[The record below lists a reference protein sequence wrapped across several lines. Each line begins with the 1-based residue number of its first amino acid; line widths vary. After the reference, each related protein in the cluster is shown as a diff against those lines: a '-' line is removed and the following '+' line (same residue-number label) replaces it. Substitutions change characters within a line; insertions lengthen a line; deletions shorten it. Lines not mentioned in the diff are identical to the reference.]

1 MMVVALL
8 AVALQTPAAAPLI
21 QSTTRRPARQQTP
34 PPAQLVAR
42 ALDLIGGAAVVRD
55 APALTQELYTVNYGL
70 GQEETPTGPARATI
84 TTSRVVV
91 DWKAGRRAQ
100 TAEIRGPG
108 GMVTRQR
115 RVTANGIGMLENQT
129 NNTQQADPPATVA
142 NIERVMRLVP
152 ERVLLAASDSG
163 AALTAL
169 PAKTVRGAQYHG
181 VRYIS
186 GADTVNMYFDRAT
199 GALAFTE
206 SVTDDPILGDRTTIS
221 YYSRWQDAGGGLKLP
236 RQVDIEANGRQ
247 QAQTIV
253 TSATVGPAAD
263 SLFVIPDSIAAKAQ
277 RAPAT
282 PAPTPAPVP
291 VTMVELAPGVWRAEG
306 GTHFSLIVEQP
317 EQLVVVEAPQT
328 TARMRAVL
336 DTLRARFPNKPVGLV
351 VNTHHHWDHA
361 GGLRAV
367 MAAGL
372 PILTYRGNVEFVKGI
387 GNAKKTVAPDA
398 LSKPMRAGLTV
409 RAVDDTMTIGSGDSR
424 VVILRLPTTH
434 VAGMLAAYVP
444 AARLLFQSDVLSPP
458 AVPSPAATLP
468 QLGAAEVAALA
479 RARGI
484 AVERVVGG
492 HGGIASWPDVERAAG
507 N

>member
-1 MMVVALL
+1 MIVVALL
-8 AVALQTPAAAPLI
+8 ALALQTPPAPAPA
-21 QSTTRRPARQQTP
+21 QSPSRRPARQQAP

-55 APALTQELYTVNYGL
+55 VPALTQELYTVTFGI
-70 GQEETPTGPARATI
+70 GQEETPTGPARASI
-84 TTSRVVV
+84 TTSRVVT
-91 DWKAGRRAQ
+91 DWKGGRRLL
-100 TAEIRGPG
+100 TTEIRGPG
-108 GMVTRQR
+108 GNVTRQR

-142 NIERVMRLVP
+142 NIERIMRLVP

-169 PAKTVRGAQYHG
+169 PAKTVRGAQYYG
-181 VRYIS
+181 VRFIS
-186 GADTVNMYFDRAT
+186 GADTVHMYFDRVT
-199 GALAFTE
+199 GGLGFTE
-206 SVTDDPILGDRTTIS
+206 SVTDDAVLGDRTTTT
-221 YYSRWQDAGGGLKLP
+221 YYSRWQSAGGGLTLP
-236 RQVDIEANGRQ
+236 RQVDIEVNGRQ
-247 QAQTIV
+247 QTQTIV
-253 TSATVGPAAD
+253 TAASVGPAAD

-282 PAPTPAPVP
+282 PAPSPPAVA

-306 GTHFSLIVEQP
+306 GTHFSLVVEQP

-336 DTLRARFPNKPVGLV
+336 DTLRGRFPNKQVGLV

-372 PILTYRGNVEFVKGI
+372 PVLTHRGNVEFVKGI
-387 GNAKKTVAPDA
+387 GGAKKTVAPDA

-424 VVILRLPTTH
+424 IVIYRLPTTH
-434 VAGMLAAYVP
+434 VQGMLAAYVP
-444 AARLLFQSDVLSPP
+444 AARLLFQSDVLSP
-458 AVPSPAATLP
+458 AANLP
-468 QLGAAEVAALA
+468 QLGASEVAALA